1 MSYTRLLKKELF
13 SNENVEYLL
22 SNIIKNIEAFCNVSL
37 IENEHLM
44 NVFEDVCISIFEVEI
59 ENNIDIDDLNN
70 IIIQEMTSY
79 ISDDIQNFETVKK
92 QKPKQSNN
100 EHSKLL
106 KRELKERGL
115 DVEEREDDNLSEPD
129 TISYTKPVIPKKK
142 NVIIRRTNKN
152 QDANKSHSKSQDVN
166 KNRDVNKNIL
176 NQETLLH
183 LNLNINEI
191 ETKFFL
197 DNVSSIEL
205 KVIDIINSDYIIT
218 EHNNTITYINILQDH
233 DNDNK
238 KLFSEEILVKLHIGN
253 YTKETFIHTLQQ
265 ELGSKFVVSQ
275 ELITDKFI
283 IESETTFELKDTP
296 LAELL
301 CIKCGIPDKKHIS
314 DRPFDLRKRRTL
326 PLKIIINDT
335 EPIIDEIVYLNEGR
349 TFTTFN
355 NVIKTYTNKVSISNI
370 YIDFGG
376 YNFRNTSFYIQLQL
390 KYYK

>member
-1 MSYTRLLKKELF
+1 MSYARRLKQELF
-13 SNENVEYLL
+13 SNENAEYLL
-22 SNIIKNIEAFCNVSL
+22 SNIIKNIEAFCHVSL

-59 ENNIDIDDLNN
+59 ENDIDIDDLNN

-79 ISDDIQNFETVKK
+79 IKDDIQNFETIKK
-92 QKPKQSNN
+92 QKPKQSSN

-115 DVEEREDDNLSEPD
+115 DVEDDNDNVSDQEPV
-129 TISYTKPVIPKKK
+129 SYTKPVITKKK
-142 NVIIRRTNKN
+142 NVIIRRTNKSN
-152 QDANKSHSKSQDVN
+152 SKSQ
-166 KNRDVNKNIL
+166 DVNKNIL

-218 EHNNTITYINILQDH
+218 EHNNAITYINILQDH

-253 YTKETFIHTLQQ
+253 YTKETFIDILQQ

-275 ELITDKFI
+275 ELITGKLI
-283 IESETTFELKDTP
+283 IESETTFELKKSP
-296 LAELL
+296 LVELL
-301 CIKCGIPDKKHIS
+301 GIKYGIHDKKHVS

-326 PLKIIINDT
+326 PVKIIINDT
-335 EPIIDEIVYLNEGR
+335 EPIINEIVYLNEGR
-349 TFTTFN
+349 TLTNFN
-355 NVIKTYTNKVSISNI
+355 DVIKTYTNKVSISNI
-370 YIDFGG
+370 YIDFGD

>member
-1 MSYTRLLKKELF
+1 MSYARRLKQELF
-13 SNENVEYLL
+13 SNENAEYLL
-22 SNIIKNIEAFCNVSL
+22 SNIIKNIEAFCHVSL

-59 ENNIDIDDLNN
+59 ENDIDIDDLNN

-79 ISDDIQNFETVKK
+79 IKDDIQNFETIKK
-92 QKPKQSNN
+92 QKPKQSSN

-115 DVEEREDDNLSEPD
+115 DVEDDNDNVSDQEPV
-129 TISYTKPVIPKKK
+129 SYTKPVIAKKK
-142 NVIIRRTNKN
+142 NVIIRRTNKSN
-152 QDANKSHSKSQDVN
+152 SKSQ
-166 KNRDVNKNIL
+166 DVNKNIL

-218 EHNNTITYINILQDH
+218 EHNNAITYINILQDH

-253 YTKETFIHTLQQ
+253 YTKETFIDILQQ

-275 ELITDKFI
+275 ELITGKLI
-283 IESETTFELKDTP
+283 IESETTFELKKSP
-296 LAELL
+296 LVELL
-301 CIKCGIPDKKHIS
+301 GIKYGIHDKKHVS

-326 PLKIIINDT
+326 PVKIIINDT
-335 EPIIDEIVYLNEGR
+335 EPIINEIVYLNEGR
-349 TFTTFN
+349 TLTNFN
-355 NVIKTYTNKVSISNI
+355 DVIKTYTNKVSISNI
-370 YIDFGG
+370 YIDFGD